1 MIILRVAMGHGFL
14 KKTANEF
21 NTALVFAEQST
32 FRGQSQAV
40 CVTIPN
46 TESTTC
52 GPGKS
57 ESTSE
62 TSIGKHTSVTGAF
75 SC

>member
-21 NTALVFAEQST
+21 NTALVFAEQT
-32 FRGQSQAV
+32 TAYGQSQTV

-46 TESTTC
+46 TESTIC
-52 GPGKS
+52 GPGTL
-57 ESTSE
+57 ENTSE
-62 TSIGKHTSVTGAF
+62 MSIKKHTSVTGAF